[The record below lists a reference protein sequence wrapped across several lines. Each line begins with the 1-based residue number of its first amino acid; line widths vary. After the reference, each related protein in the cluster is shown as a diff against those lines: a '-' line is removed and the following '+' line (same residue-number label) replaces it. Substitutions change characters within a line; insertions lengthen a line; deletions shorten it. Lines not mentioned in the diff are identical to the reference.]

1 MCSDVTDSPKLQLA
15 LLQKLGFCGVLSE
28 IMINCSSYTLKLHLD
43 CRFLKG
49 LKNIIWT
56 KYKKTMFMQLQV

>member
-15 LLQKLGFCGVLSE
+15 LLQKLGFCGILSE

-49 LKNIIWT
+49 LKNII
-56 KYKKTMFMQLQV
+56 